1 MLASQTINA
10 KLQISTVACLLC
22 IFLKQNRVTLMF
34 HEAQGCAIFVIF
46 MAPENTPS
54 FLHKMENERK
64 QLSVVEY
71 GFAFALH
78 LTF

>member
-1 MLASQTINA
+1 
-10 KLQISTVACLLC
+10 
-22 IFLKQNRVTLMF
+22 MF
-34 HEAQGCAIFVIF
+34 HEAQGCTIFVIS